1 MCDMYYIAFSTEI
14 KKYKTKSAAVLTL
27 MKRFSLS
34 RGEAMEFILNKTT
47 TNDIER
53 VLITNLD
60 LSIRL
65 EKLEKESNQR
75 QVEYREQKVKRH
87 NTKLEKYYQ
96 TMLEQFEASLK
107 KYGVASYKGS
117 QSNLF
122 QTFHNET
129 PDVID
134 RTNYVEAIQLNMEK
148 WMEANNTSKIY
159 DYLQK
164 KYNTAEYMKLKFDNL
179 FLFHHLELY
188 TLMN

>member
-1 MCDMYYIAFSTEI
+1 MELIITLQSKVE
-14 KKYKTKSAAVLTL
+14 VLE
-27 MKRFSLS
+27 RE
-34 RGEAMEFILNKTT
+34 RDQNLN
-47 TNDIER
+47 N
-53 VLITNLD
+53 
-60 LSIRL
+60 
-65 EKLEKESNQR
+65 
-75 QVEYREQKVKRH
+75 YREQKVKRH

-96 TMLEQFEASLK
+96 TMLEQFEASLN

-129 PDVID
+129 PAIID
-134 RTNYVEAIQLNMEK
+134 RTNYLEAIQLNMEK

-159 DYLQK
+159 DHLQT
-164 KYNTAEYMKLKFDNL
+164 KYDADECMKLKFGNL